1 MQNLGELECLII
13 GVAEVLYSYSISL
26 LNGGEGRY
34 HLHTRNR
41 ELTVQE
47 ISKNERKRHPV
58 FDSRWT
64 ERFAF
69 MGLPGFSPLWP
80 LAGGL

>member
-1 MQNLGELECLII
+1 MQNLGDLEVLII
-13 GVAEVLYSYSISL
+13 GVAEVVYSYSISP
-26 LNGGEGRY
+26 LNGGEGIY
-34 HLHTRNR
+34 HLHPRNR
-41 ELTVQE
+41 DLPVQE

-64 ERFAF
+64 EKIAF
-69 MGLPGFSPLWP
+69 MRLPGLSPVWR